1 MLLNVRSSRLQAG
14 YNAAWLKEA
23 EQMFVTL
30 TRKPFLFVLAAI
42 SLQEAHGQHLSS
54 EYMQPGRKLSL
65 QQVGYQFYFHLGASD
80 IALLWRLFSKL

>member
-1 MLLNVRSSRLQAG
+1 MLLNFRSSRLQAE

-23 EQMFVTL
+23 EEMFVTL

-54 EYMQPGRKLSL
+54 KDLST
-65 QQVGYQFYFHLGASD
+65 GC
-80 IALLWRLFSKL
+80 K